1 MNNQVETSV
10 EVSLTERDR
19 FSVAL
24 RLILILPAL
33 LFIASFAEF
42 TAIAKG
48 VSLGGFFFFPALLA
62 LVFTGKYPSYVY
74 EFHKAFFSLNLRANV
89 YFFLLTDEYP
99 TIENNPSFQV
109 KLPEIEG
116 GSKLN
121 RGMPL
126 IKWFIA
132 IPLYVVGLIYLA
144 VSILLT
150 IYAWIFILITGKYP
164 EPVANFVVGT
174 LAFWNRVHGYSL
186 LLVTDEYPTFSNSL

>member
-19 FSVAL
+19 FSIAL
-24 RLILILPAL
+24 RAILILPVL
-33 LFIASFAEF
+33 IFIASFSEF
-42 TAIAKG
+42 TAMVKG
-48 VSLGGFFFFPALLA
+48 VSLGGFLFFPVLLA
-62 LVFTGKYPSYVY
+62 LVFTGKYPSYIY

-99 TIENNPSFQV
+99 TVENNPSFEV
-109 KLPEIEG
+109 KLPEIDG
-116 GSKLN
+116 GAKLN

-126 IKWFIA
+126 IKWLIA
-132 IPLYVVGLIYLA
+132 LPLYVVGLIYLA
-144 VSILLT
+144 VSIVLT
-150 IYAWIFILITGKYP
+150 IYAWIYILITGKYP
-164 EPVANFVVGT
+164 ESIAGFVVGT